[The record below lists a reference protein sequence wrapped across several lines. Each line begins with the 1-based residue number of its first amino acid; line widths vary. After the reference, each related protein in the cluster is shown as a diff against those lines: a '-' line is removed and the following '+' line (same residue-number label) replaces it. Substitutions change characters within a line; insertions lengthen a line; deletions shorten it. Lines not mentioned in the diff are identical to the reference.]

1 MKPFVDP
8 DLRSIDP
15 PLFVDPSEP
24 YLDESDIAK
33 DCFERLILQ
42 IIVPTLIRVSPL
54 TQLSPNLNHSLK
66 IISVDNESI
75 FRAEKILKRRKRKRK
90 TQYLVVRK
98 LCLKS
103 KYLGT

>member
-33 DCFERLILQ
+33 DCFVTCDSSDDSANSDQ
-42 IIVPTLIRVSPL
+42 SVSPDQVV
-54 TQLSPNLNHSLK
+54 TQLKSQPKKNSSGNQ
-66 IISVDNESI
+66 SI
-75 FRAEKILKRRKRKRK
+75 FSAEKVL
-90 TQYLVVRK
+90 
-98 LCLKS
+98 
-103 KYLGT
+103 